1 MPVLIKT
8 TVKALIKV
16 PSIIVEIL
24 IKIIEILIKIYIQ
37 LHILMMEIAMRM
49 DDMEFA
55 LVRIII
61 KIKKFR
67 KNLRGCLK
75 YILFLNFDSYDD

>member
-16 PSIIVEIL
+16 PSI
-24 IKIIEILIKIYIQ
+24 IIEILIKIYIQ